1 MYDHAWSCMDVIV
14 LPVDCQGA
22 AQGPKD
28 PPKTLQNFAHA
39 VREAGG
45 LQYV

>member
-1 MYDHAWSCMDVIV
+1 MDVIV
-14 LPVDCQGA
+14 LPVDCRGA

-39 VREAGG
+39 VREAWEDG
-45 LQYV
+45 YIDEANV